1 MNLALRLGLGC
12 LDLLFRIRN
21 KVRRYFLGKTVFS
34 ASNLTSDSE
43 GTFYVD
49 VVRRS
54 LSRPNIFRNFRR
66 NFDYREILEHVSY
79 SLGLKYLTLGTERNS
94 DFLKILEKSRRID
107 EIGNPIRFD
116 YRGVG
121 LFSPTL
127 IRYAY
132 VASDMR
138 RIFDFDSID
147 KIVEIGS
154 GYGGQSAVLQ
164 SIQSF
169 SDYTVYDLPEVTEL
183 TKKFIYETNFNFKC
197 TIGNLEST
205 CVLQSDLLIS
215 NYAFSELPRSI
226 QELYLDKVI
235 TKAQRGYM
243 IMNSGRTNHT
253 GRSAGK
259 MTLTEIAEYLPGIH
273 VIEED
278 PLTSLDNYIIYW
290 DYTKLVGENA

>member
-1 MNLALRLGLGC
+1 MNIAFRIAQGS

-21 KVRRYFLGKTVFS
+21 KVRRYMLGKTVFS
-34 ASNLTSDSE
+34 ATNQTSDSE
-43 GTFYVD
+43 DTFYLD
-49 VVRRS
+49 AVRSS
-54 LSRPNIFRNFRR
+54 LSSPNLFRNFRR

-79 SLGLKYLTLGTERNS
+79 SLGLKYFTLGVDRSS
-94 DFLKILEKSRRID
+94 DFLMILEKSRRVD
-107 EIGNPIRFD
+107 EIGNPIRFT

-121 LFSPTL
+121 LCSPTL
-127 IRYAY
+127 IRYSY
-132 VASDMR
+132 VASEIR
-138 RIFDFDSID
+138 RIFDFNNINT
-147 KIVEIGS
+147 IAEIGS

-164 SIQSF
+164 SLQSF
-169 SDYTVYDLPEVTEL
+169 SDYIIYDLPEVAEL
-183 TKKFIYETNFNFKC
+183 TKKFIWETNPTFKC
-197 TIGNLEST
+197 NIGDLEST
-205 CVLQSDLLIS
+205 YELRLDLLIS

-259 MTLTEIAEYLPGIH
+259 MTLTEIAEYLPGMY

-278 PLTSLDNYIIYW
+278 PLTSQDNYIIYW
-290 DYTKLVGENA
+290 DYTKLAGENA